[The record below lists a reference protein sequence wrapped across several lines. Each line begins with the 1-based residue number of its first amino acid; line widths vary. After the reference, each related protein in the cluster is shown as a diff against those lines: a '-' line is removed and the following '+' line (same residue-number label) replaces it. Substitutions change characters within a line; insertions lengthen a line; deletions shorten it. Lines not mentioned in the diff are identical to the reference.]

1 MSDLIKSPNNALN
14 VSTAN
19 GNAGS
24 AFVVPEMTT
33 RDYIK
38 VLFRQKAVVL
48 LTIIT
53 VSLSTYAGLQLKT
66 PVYEAQ
72 VKLLV
77 TAEKQV
83 DSLYYRDMYE
93 GGRNTEISLTQSEI
107 VKSKPVLERAI
118 AALGLHKR
126 PLNYESLFATPLKKS
141 IVEWRLKRLDLD
153 KLSDDAQKG
162 TVYRYVM
169 EDLKENIKVEPVRD
183 THLFVIRARDFN
195 PIGAAIIAN
204 AISRSYIIFDL
215 EQQYVDL
222 QAKYTEKNPLVV
234 QMRDNITKMEK
245 GLSGQPLPNID
256 AIGPASVKIIE
267 QATPPLKPLGLPK
280 KLTLA
285 LAIVMSIFLGVFL
298 AFMFEYMDQSFHSKN
313 DLESFL
319 GVPVIACINKKKSM
333 GDKKV
338 VVDVTDANR
347 APRATSYRIL
357 AEQIQFMIKTKG
369 YRSLLFSPVHPKEDV
384 SSVIANVAVYL
395 SKRMSLKVLLID
407 GDLRHPHLHKMFGK
421 NERNERGL
429 AQLLDGSLKP
439 EDVTISVG
447 DKITLI
453 KAGRSLS
460 DPGLLIDTTKFSQLL
475 NTIRSQYDII
485 LIQGSNLR
493 DFRDATLV
501 GPAVDGL
508 IVVVGESTVRRQVVH
523 YAVKHLREHN
533 TKVIGAIMPN
543 RNYLL
548 PKFLYESV

>member
-1 MSDLIKSPNNALN
+1 MSDLVKTSSNNVD
-14 VSTAN
+14 VSRTN
-19 GNAGS
+19 GAG
-24 AFVVPEMTT
+24 AGFTVPDMTT

-38 VLFRQKAVVL
+38 ILFRQKIVIL
-48 LTIIT
+48 LTIVT

-83 DSLYYRDMYE
+83 DSPYYRDMY
-93 GGRNTEISLTQSEI
+93 GNRNVEAALTQSEI

-118 AALGLHKR
+118 SALGLLKR
-126 PLNYESLFATPLKKS
+126 PLDYEMQYAKPLKKAL
-141 IVEWRLKRLDLD
+141 IAKQTKNLKLNG
-153 KLSDDAQKG
+153 LSPEAKQG
-162 TVYRYVM
+162 MIYRYVL
-169 EDLKENIKVEPVRD
+169 EDLKANIKVEPVRD
-183 THLFVIRARDFN
+183 TDLFTIRASDFN

-204 AISRSYIIFDL
+204 AVSRSYVIFDL

-222 QAKYTEKNPLVV
+222 QTKYTEKNPIVQ

-245 GLSGQPLPNID
+245 GLSGQPISNID

-267 QATPPLKPLGLPK
+267 QATPPLKPLGLPN
-280 KLTLA
+280 KLTLI
-285 LAIVMSIFLGVFL
+285 LAIVMSVFLGIFL

-313 DLESFL
+313 DLENFL
-319 GVPVIACINKKKSM
+319 GVPVIACINKKKSFK
-333 GDKKV
+333 DKKLV
-338 VVDVTDANR
+338 KDVTDANR

-395 SKRMSLKVLLID
+395 SKRMGLRTLLID
-407 GDLRHPHLHKMFGK
+407 ADLRHPHLHKMFGDK

-429 AQLLDGSLKP
+429 AQLLDGTLHP
-439 EDVTISVG
+439 DDVVHTLGEKLTI
-447 DKITLI
+447 I
-453 KAGRSLS
+453 KAGRSLT
-460 DPGLLIDTTKFSQLL
+460 DPGMLIDGASLSKHL
-475 NTIRSQYDII
+475 NALKPLYDII

>member
-1 MSDLIKSPNNALN
+1 MSDLVKTSSNNVD
-14 VSTAN
+14 VSRTN
-19 GNAGS
+19 GAG
-24 AFVVPEMTT
+24 AGFTVPDMTT

-38 VLFRQKAVVL
+38 ILFRQKIVIL
-48 LTIIT
+48 LTIVT

-83 DSLYYRDMYE
+83 DSPYYRDMY
-93 GGRNTEISLTQSEI
+93 GNRNVEASLTQSEI

-118 AALGLHKR
+118 AALGLLKR
-126 PLNYESLFATPLKKS
+126 PLDYEAQYATPLKKAL
-141 IVEWRLKRLDLD
+141 IADQTKNLKLNG
-153 KLSDDAQKG
+153 LSPEARQG
-162 TVYRYVM
+162 MIYRYVL
-169 EDLKENIKVEPVRD
+169 EDLKANIKVEPVRD
-183 THLFVIRARDFN
+183 TDLFTIRASDFN

-204 AISRSYIIFDL
+204 AVSRSYVIFDL

-222 QAKYTEKNPLVV
+222 QTKYTEKNPIVQ

-245 GLSGQPLPNID
+245 GLSGQPISNID

-267 QATPPLKPLGLPK
+267 QATPPLKPLGLPN
-280 KLTLA
+280 KLTLV
-285 LAIVMSIFLGVFL
+285 LAIAMSVFLGIFL

-313 DLESFL
+313 DLENFL
-319 GVPVIACINKKKSM
+319 GVPVIACINKKKSLK
-333 GDKKV
+333 DRKLVK
-338 VVDVTDANR
+338 DVTDANK

-357 AEQIQFMIKTKG
+357 AEQIHFMAKTKG

-395 SKRMSLKVLLID
+395 SKRMGLRTLLID
-407 GDLRHPHLHKMFGK
+407 ADIRHPHLHKMFGDK
-421 NERNERGL
+421 NDRNERGL
-429 AQLLDGSLKP
+429 AQLLDGSLHP
-439 EDVTISVG
+439 DDVVHSLGEKLSI
-447 DKITLI
+447 I
-453 KAGRSLS
+453 KAGRSLT
-460 DPGLLIDTTKFSQLL
+460 DPGMLIDSAILSKHL
-475 NTIRSQYDII
+475 NALKPLYDII

>member
-1 MSDLIKSPNNALN
+1 MSDLVKTPNNALHPSY
-14 VSTAN
+14 VN
-19 GNAGS
+19 GAGS
-24 AFVVPEMTT
+24 DYATPEMTT

-38 VLFRQKAVVL
+38 VLFRQKVVVL
-48 LTIIT
+48 LTILT

-83 DSLYYRDMYE
+83 DSPYYRDMYS
-93 GGRNTEISLTQSEI
+93 GTNAVASLTQSEI

-126 PLNYESLFATPLKKS
+126 PLDYEANYAKPLKKEV
-141 IVEWRLKRLDLD
+141 IRRRVGKLNLK
-153 KLSDDAQKG
+153 KLSADAQQG
-162 TVYRYVM
+162 TIYRYVM
-169 EDLKENIKVEPVRD
+169 EDLKANIKVEPIRD
-183 THLFVIRARDFN
+183 TNLFTIRATDFN

-204 AISRSYIIFDL
+204 AVSRSYIIFDL

-222 QAKYTEKNPLVV
+222 QAKYTEKNPIVQ

-245 GLSGQPLPNID
+245 GLSGQPIPNID

-267 QATPPLKPLGLPK
+267 QATPPLKPLGLPN
-280 KLTLA
+280 KLTLI
-285 LAIVMSIFLGVFL
+285 LAIAMSVFLGIFL

-319 GVPVIACINKKKSM
+319 GVPVIACINKKKSLK
-333 GDKKV
+333 DRKLVK
-338 VVDVTDANR
+338 DVTDANK

-369 YRSLLFSPVHPKEDV
+369 YRSLLFSPVHPNEDV
-384 SSVIANVAVYL
+384 SAVLANVAVYL
-395 SKRMSLKVLLID
+395 SKRMGLKTLLID
-407 GDLRHPHLHKMFGK
+407 ADLRRPHLHKMFGDK
-421 NERNERGL
+421 NDRNERGL

-439 EDVTISVG
+439 EDVIYTLG
-447 DKITLI
+447 DKMAMI
-453 KAGRSLS
+453 KAGRSLT
-460 DPGLLIDTTKFSQLL
+460 DPGMLIDGASFGKILTVLKPL
-475 NTIRSQYDII
+475 YDII